1 MPSVISKYW
10 DDTLQRHGVPR
21 EVVGRVVVGAA
32 VVAYGAKLT
41 YPHVRRYLDERNKK
55 GAGDAEDEEEQRNNN
70 VPVKRKSHGQLRGD
84 VRKLHRVNRDFLLQV
99 SASWGY

>member
-21 EVVGRVVVGAA
+21 EVVGRVAVGAA
-32 VVAYGAKLT
+32 IVAYGAKLT
-41 YPHVRRYLDERNKK
+41 YPHVRRYLDERKRR
-55 GAGDAEDEEEQRNNN
+55 ADEEDETERRNNN

-84 VRKLHRVNRDFLLQV
+84 VRKLHRVNKEFLLQV
-99 SASWGY
+99 SALLMDG

>member
-1 MPSVISKYW
+1 MPSVISKLW
-10 DDTLQRHGVPR
+10 DDTLQRHAVPR

-41 YPHVRRYLDERNKK
+41 YPHVRRFLDERKK
-55 GAGDAEDEEEQRNNN
+55 IIGDAEDEEERRNNN